1 MSVQLDE
8 MFDEPP
14 GVVAA
19 VLSHAIES
27 AGWRLVHV
35 SESGDCVIWE
45 VDQGARGPARLE
57 ATIEPHGQG
66 ARVRVVSV
74 VDHSGPSG
82 HPGGPGP
89 TAPSGERADVI
100 DLHPRVDGNQ
110 GFGPRHEPPPF
121 GLS

>member
-27 AGWRLVHV
+27 AGWHLVHV
-35 SESGDCVIWE
+35 SEAGDCVVWE
-45 VDQGARGPARLE
+45 VDQGARGTARLE
-57 ATIEPHGQG
+57 ASIEPHGQG

-74 VDHSGPSG
+74 EDQR
-82 HPGGPGP
+82 PGP
-89 TAPSGERADVI
+89 AATMGEQADVI
-100 DLHPRVDGNQ
+100 DLFPRVDGRH
-110 GFGPRHEPPPF
+110 GFGPEHDPPSF

>member
-35 SESGDCVIWE
+35 SDSGDCVVWE

-57 ATIEPHGQG
+57 ASIEPYGQG

-74 VDHSGPSG
+74 VDHSGSSG
-82 HPGGPGP
+82 RPGP
-89 TAPSGERADVI
+89 ASAPSEAADII
-100 DLHPRVDGNQ
+100 DLHPRIDGRR